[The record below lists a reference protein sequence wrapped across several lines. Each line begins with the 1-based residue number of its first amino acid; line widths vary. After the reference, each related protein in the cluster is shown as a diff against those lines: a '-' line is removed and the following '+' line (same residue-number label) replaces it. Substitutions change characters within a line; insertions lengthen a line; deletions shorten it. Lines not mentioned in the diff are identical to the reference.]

1 MLGLELTRCVSLVLV
16 LTLGVGLLGKRV
28 PDSEYVD
35 VTRDRDDILDLSHI
49 RTFRSLLAVV

>member
-1 MLGLELTRCVSLVLV
+1 VLGLELTRCVSLVV

-35 VTRDRDDILDLSHI
+35 VTRDRDYILDLSHI
-49 RTFRSLLAVV
+49 RTFRRC